1 MLFSSVVSALT
12 SVLAP
17 EAHTVRGRLVLGLAV
32 LGGFWA
38 SAMPGTAQ
46 PLRSDTA
53 TVLSLSVDEAVE
65 RARAQSF
72 PTRTADAE
80 QRAATARK
88 RQSLGVFLPRITAS
102 EQGVS
107 TTDPVNAFGS
117 KLRQE
122 RFTQQDL
129 QLGAL
134 NTPDRV
140 DHFATQIE
148 VEQPILNLDGLFER
162 RAANEAAQAASY
174 RAERTDAVVTF
185 RVKKGYYGLLLAER
199 QVGVVDSALATA
211 RANRA
216 QTQALYEEGIVDEAD
231 RLAAEVR
238 VSELESRRTEVRAE
252 RDNAADRLR
261 MLLGIDR
268 PVTIE
273 PTDSLRREPT
283 LQSPIALSEVNQRRS
298 DMRALRARADAARE
312 KTRSRWLAFVPTLNA
327 RGTTGWY
334 DDTPFGT
341 AGQSWTVGASLS
353 WSLFDGYQQI
363 GAAQEAEADR
373 QRAEIALEQQAL
385 ENEVEIAAARR
396 DLQSARERVGQ
407 ARRAVEQAEES
418 LRIRSDRHEAGLAR
432 TTDLLQAETTLA
444 ERRLAHLQALYQ
456 HNMALYRLELLTE
469 RALTE

>member
-1 MLFSSVVSALT
+1 MDAICMSDCSLTYRQVTTFGVLVLVFVLIGTVPRAAPAQDVVS
-12 SVLAP
+12 
-17 EAHTVRGRLVLGLAV
+17 GD
-32 LGGFWA
+32 A
-38 SAMPGTAQ
+38 S
-46 PLRSDTA
+46 
-53 TVLSLSVDEAVE
+53 VLSLSVDEAVE
-65 RARAQSF
+65 RARTHGV
-72 PTRTADAE
+72 PVRTAEAE

-88 RQSLGVFLPRITAS
+88 RQSLSVFLPRITAS
-102 EQGVS
+102 EQGLA

-122 RFTQQDL
+122 RFAQQDL

-140 DHFATQIE
+140 DHFATQIA
-148 VEQPILNLDGLFER
+148 VEQPLLNLDGLFER
-162 RAANEAAQAASY
+162 RAASAAVRAAGQQ
-174 RAERTDAVVTF
+174 AERTKAVVTF
-185 RVKKGYYGLLLAER
+185 RVKKGYYGLLLADQR
-199 QVGVVDSALATA
+199 VGVIDSALATA

-216 QTQALYEEGIVDEAD
+216 QTQALYEEGIVDKAD

-268 PVTIE
+268 PVTIQ
-273 PTDSLRREPT
+273 PTDSLRRETAP
-283 LQSPIALSEVNQRRS
+283 PGRIALPEINRRRS
-298 DMRALRARADAARE
+298 DMQALRARADAARE
-312 KTRSRWLAFVPTLNA
+312 MKRSRWLAFVPTLNA

-341 AGQSWTVGASLS
+341 AGQSWTVGASLT
-353 WSLFDGYQQI
+353 WSLFDGYQHV
-363 GAAQEAEADR
+363 GAAQEAEAEL

-385 ENEVEIAAARR
+385 ENEVEITAARR
-396 DLQSARERVGQ
+396 DLQSARERIEQ
-407 ARRAVEQAEES
+407 ARGAVEQAEES

-456 HNMALYRLELLTE
+456 HNLALYRLELLTE
-469 RALTE
+469 RRLTE

>member
-1 MLFSSVVSALT
+1 MLCSSIVSVSSSALPSEPCR
-12 SVLAP
+12 SV
-17 EAHTVRGRLVLGLAV
+17 GRLVVGLV
-32 LGGFWA
+32 LLVGVWGA
-38 SAMPGTAQ
+38 ATSGRAQ
-46 PLRSDTA
+46 SVRSDSA
-53 TVLSLSVDEAVE
+53 TVRALSVEEAVE
-65 RARAQSF
+65 EARAHSF
-72 PTRTADAE
+72 PTRRADAE

-102 EQGVS
+102 EQGLA

-148 VEQPILNLDGLFER
+148 VEQPLLNLDGLFER
-162 RAANEAAQAASY
+162 RAASDAARAAEQ
-174 RAERTDAVVTF
+174 RAERAEAVVTF

-199 QVGVVDSALATA
+199 RVAVIDSALATA
-211 RANRA
+211 RATRA
-216 QTQALYEEGIVDEAD
+216 QTQALYEEGIVDQAD

-238 VSELESRRTEVRAE
+238 VSELESQRTEVRAE

-268 PVTIE
+268 PVKIQ
-273 PTDSLRREPT
+273 PTDSLRREPAA
-283 LQSPIALSEVNQRRS
+283 LGDIALPSVNRNRS
-298 DMRALRARADAARE
+298 DMQALRARADAARE
-312 KTRSRWLAFVPTLNA
+312 KKRSRWLAFIPTLNA

-341 AGQSWTVGASLS
+341 AGQSWTVGASLT

-363 GAAQEAEADR
+363 GAAQEAAASL
-373 QRAEIALEQQAL
+373 QQAEIALEQQAL

-396 DLQSARERVGQ
+396 TLASARERIEQ
-407 ARRAVEQAEES
+407 ARQAVEQAEES

-444 ERRLAHLQALYQ
+444 ERRLAHLRALYQ
-456 HNMALYRLELLTE
+456 HNLALYRLELLTE
-469 RALTE
+469 RTLTE

>member
-1 MLFSSVVSALT
+1 MLLSSVVSALT
-12 SVLAP
+12 SEPVPGGRAAL
-17 EAHTVRGRLVLGLAV
+17 GRLVVGLVV
-32 LGGFWA
+32 LVGLVA
-38 SAMPGTAQ
+38 PAAPGRAQ
-46 PLRSDTA
+46 PLPTDTA
-53 TVLSLSVDEAVE
+53 TVLSLSAAEAVE
-65 RARAQSF
+65 RARARSF
-72 PTRTADAE
+72 PTRTADTD
-80 QRAATARK
+80 RDAATARK

-102 EQGVS
+102 EQGVA

-122 RFTQQDL
+122 GFTQQDL
-129 QLGAL
+129 QLEAL

-140 DHFATQIE
+140 DHFATQVE
-148 VEQPILNLDGLFER
+148 VEQPLLNLNGLFER
-162 RAANEAAQAASY
+162 RAASAGVRAAEQK
-174 RAERTDAVVTF
+174 AERTEAVVTF

-199 QVGVVDSALATA
+199 RVAVIDSALATA

-216 QTQALYEEGIVDEAD
+216 QAEALYEEGIVDDAD

-252 RDNAADRLR
+252 RDNSADRLR
-261 MLLGIDR
+261 MLLGLDR
-268 PVTIE
+268 PVEIQ
-273 PTDSLRREPT
+273 PTDSLRREPAD
-283 LQSPIALSEVNQRRS
+283 LDRIALPEVNQRRS
-298 DMRALRARADAARE
+298 DMQALRARADAARE
-312 KTRSRWLAFVPTLNA
+312 KKRARWFAFVPTLNA

-341 AGQSWTVGASLS
+341 AGQSWTVGASLT

-363 GAAQEAEADR
+363 GAAQEAEATL
-373 QRAEIALEQQAL
+373 QRAELALDQQAL

-396 DLQSARERVGQ
+396 DLQSARERIEQ

-418 LRIRSDRHEAGLAR
+418 LRIRSDRHASGLAQ

-444 ERRLAHLQALYQ
+444 ERRLAHLRALYE
-456 HNMALYRLELLTE
+456 HNLALYRLELLTE